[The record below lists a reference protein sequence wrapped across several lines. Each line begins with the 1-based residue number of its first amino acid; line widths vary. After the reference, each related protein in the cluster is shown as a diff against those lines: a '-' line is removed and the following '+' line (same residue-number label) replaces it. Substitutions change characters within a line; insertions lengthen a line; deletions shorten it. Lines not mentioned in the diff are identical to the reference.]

1 MCRVCGGFFAVMN
14 DQRTPRVAIVAD
26 DIGPA
31 HGVPWTLTR
40 LREQAL
46 AGYTIDIARSER
58 SIDTWTLRRPD
69 LVHLGA
75 RSRATDAARAAAR
88 ALGIR
93 TVVSHHLASGPQALG
108 DPGVYLSPGP
118 AADALLFGRG
128 VAPQRI
134 ARWEPGAC
142 AETLHP
148 ARYAPDALP
157 HGFTLLYA
165 GPLAA
170 EHGLDLL
177 ADAVR
182 IARERDPRLHLA
194 VAGDGASIERAL
206 RHRLG
211 GAVTLLGPLTP
222 DRLAEVYATADLY
235 VSPGTA
241 DLFGQS
247 ILEAQASGLP
257 VVAVDG
263 GAATEL
269 IDSGRDG
276 CLVPPIPEALAAAIV
291 GLARRSTLCDRLVT
305 GGLVAARRR
314 TWERSRT
321 QLAAAYALALAP
333 AEPLAAP
340 GPLPAPGPMA
350 PGPKSEVARAA

>member
-1 MCRVCGGFFAVMN
+1 MN
-14 DQRTPRVAIVAD
+14 DKRTPRVAIVAD

-46 AGYTIDIARSER
+46 PGYAIDVVRNDR

-75 RSRATDAARAAAR
+75 RGRATDAARAAAR

-93 TVVSHHLASGPQALG
+93 TVISHHLAPGPEAIGESRLF
-108 DPGVYLSPGP
+108 LSPGP
-118 AADALLFGRG
+118 AADALLVARG
-128 VAPQRI
+128 ATPERI

-142 AETLHP
+142 EESVHP
-148 ARYAPDALP
+148 ARYEPDALP
-157 HGFTLLYA
+157 AGFTLLYA

-170 EHGLDLL
+170 EHGLELL
-177 ADAVR
+177 ADAVQV
-182 IARERDPRLHLA
+182 ARERDPRLHLA
-194 VAGDGASIERAL
+194 VVGDDPAIERAL
-206 RHRLG
+206 RRRLG
-211 GAVTLLGPLTP
+211 SAVTLLGPLRP
-222 DRLAEVYATADLY
+222 DRLAAVYATADLY
-235 VSPGTA
+235 VSPSSA

-257 VVAVDG
+257 VVAVDA
-263 GAATEL
+263 GAAAEL

-276 CLVPPIPEALAAAIV
+276 CLVPPIPEALAGAIV

-333 AEPLAAP
+333 AQLIAA
-340 GPLPAPGPMA
+340 GPSAG
-350 PGPKSEVARAA
+350 EVARAA

>member
-1 MCRVCGGFFAVMN
+1 
-14 DQRTPRVAIVAD
+14 VAIVAD

-40 LREQAL
+40 LREHAFP
-46 AGYTIDIARSER
+46 GYVIDVVRSEH
-58 SIDTWTLRRPD
+58 SVDSWTLRRPD

-75 RSRATDAARAAAR
+75 GGRATDAARAAAR
-88 ALGIR
+88 ALGLR
-93 TVVSHHLASGPQALG
+93 TVVSHHLASCPQALG
-108 DPGVYLSPGP
+108 DARVFLSPGP
-118 AADALLFGRG
+118 AADALLFGHG

-142 AETLHP
+142 ADTLHP
-148 ARYAPDALP
+148 AHYAPDALP
-157 HGFTLLYA
+157 QGFTLLYA
-165 GPLAA
+165 GPFAA

-177 ADAVR
+177 VDAVR
-182 IARERDPRLHLA
+182 VARERDPRLHLA
-194 VAGDGASIERAL
+194 VAGEGPAMERSL

-211 GAVTLLGPLTP
+211 SAVTLLGPLTP

-235 VSPGTA
+235 VAPGTA

-276 CLVPPIPEALAAAIV
+276 CLVPPIPEALAGAIV
-291 GLARRSTLCDRLVT
+291 GLARRSRLCDRLVT

-321 QLAAAYALALAP
+321 QLATAYGLALAP
-333 AEPLAAP
+333 PAPLA
-340 GPLPAPGPMA
+340 GPA
-350 PGPKSEVARAA
+350 SEVARAA